1 MSTTAGIT
9 SPTPLPTSAS
19 VMAFWSV
26 LKQAAMQ
33 FINRRCLAASAAVAF
48 YSAFALA
55 PTLVVLLAV
64 AGFFFGRDAASGQLY
79 AQLGS
84 VMGAETAMALQDMV
98 KNAWRADGT
107 WIKTAIAVA
116 AILVGASAIFA
127 QLKSGLNEA
136 LAPETPLQNQSEQPL
151 RWYAPLQIR
160 LLAVAA
166 TVGVAFLFIVFLM
179 ADAALSA
186 TMSWLWPNSTG
197 PKIVA
202 WTVTQVFSTLFLAL
216 LFAWLL
222 RVLPDVHLSRR
233 AIVRGALLGAILFN
247 FGKHLF
253 GLYLAKA
260 GTADAF
266 GAAGS
271 LAVLLM
277 WLYFSTL
284 VIMFSAQ
291 VARAVDEQKAA
302 LTGIDP
308 AQQPKPVAT

>member
-1 MSTTAGIT
+1 
-9 SPTPLPTSAS
+9 
-19 VMAFWSV
+19 MACWSV
-26 LKQAAMQ
+26 LKQAATQ
-33 FINRRCLAASAAVAF
+33 FIDRRCLSASAAVAF

-55 PTLVVLLAV
+55 PTLVVLLAL
-64 AGFFFGRDAASGQLY
+64 AGTFFGRDAASGHLY

-84 VMGAETAMALQDMV
+84 VMGTETAQALQEMV

-116 AILVGASAIFA
+116 AIIVGASAIFA
-127 QLKSGLNEA
+127 QLKESLNEA
-136 LAPETPLQNQSEQPL
+136 LAPEIPLQNQSDQPR
-151 RWYAPLQIR
+151 RWYAPLRIR
-160 LLAVAA
+160 LLAVGA

-179 ADAALSA
+179 ADTALSV
-186 TMSWLWPNSTG
+186 TMNWLWPDDTG
-197 PKIVA
+197 PKIIA
-202 WTVTQVFSTLFLAL
+202 WTVTQFFSTLFLAI
-216 LFAWLL
+216 LFAWLF
-222 RVLPDVHLSRR
+222 RVLPDVNLSRR

-247 FGKHLF
+247 IGKHLF
-253 GLYLAKA
+253 ALYLAKA

-277 WLYFSTL
+277 WLYFSSL
-284 VIMFSAQ
+284 VFLFSAQ

-308 AQQPKPVAT
+308 AQQPKPVTT